1 MYSQTCVQ
9 RLPLGSKKC
18 SLLGGGRYS
27 EGQNFFNLKKFLYF
41 EKKINLRDSE
51 KQWHFEQP
59 FAVQIFK
66 LNTFSV
72 EINCI
77 F

>member
-51 KQWHFEQP
+51 K
-59 FAVQIFK
+59 
-66 LNTFSV
+66 
-72 EINCI
+72 
-77 F
+77 